1 MSLAKAVVL
10 DNGSDTIKAGFAE
23 EDSPQ
28 TEFITVVGR
37 PKYAKLQE
45 RADREDP
52 LVGIDAL
59 DQRSDLDL
67 TYPIEN
73 SIITSWDDVETIW
86 KYTFAKLGASPEERP
101 ILLTEAPFNPQVNRE
116 KTTEILLET
125 FHTPAIY
132 LAPAP
137 VLSLYASGHKDGII
151 LQSGFG
157 VSYAVPISEGFA
169 LRQNI
174 SSLDL
179 AGKYLTDYLTK
190 ILSERGI
197 TLTEHRIAT
206 DVKERLCYVALDFEK
221 EMSTAASESG
231 LQRSYELPDGQ
242 FVTLGDERFRCPEV
256 LFQPSLADTGSSL
269 SPGIHQLVSESI
281 MKCNEDIR
289 NKMYANIVMSGG
301 STMFNGIRE
310 RMRKEITAIAEA
322 SPTRK
327 VKVIVPPEPKYSA
340 WIGGSILASLSDF
353 QSMWISKQEYDE
365 EGPSVVNRK
374 CR

>member
-1 MSLAKAVVL
+1 M
-10 DNGSDTIKAGFAE
+10 
-23 EDSPQ
+23 
-28 TEFITVVGR
+28 
-37 PKYAKLQE
+37 
-45 RADREDP
+45 
-52 LVGIDAL
+52 
-59 DQRSDLDL
+59 
-67 TYPIEN
+67 
-73 SIITSWDDVETIW
+73 
-86 KYTFAKLGASPEERP
+86 
-101 ILLTEAPFNPQVNRE
+101 
-116 KTTEILLET
+116 
-125 FHTPAIY
+125 
-132 LAPAP
+132 
-137 VLSLYASGHKDGII
+137 
-151 LQSGFG
+151 QSGFG

-197 TLTEHRIAT
+197 TLTEHKIAT

-269 SPGIHQLVSESI
+269 SPGIHQLISESI